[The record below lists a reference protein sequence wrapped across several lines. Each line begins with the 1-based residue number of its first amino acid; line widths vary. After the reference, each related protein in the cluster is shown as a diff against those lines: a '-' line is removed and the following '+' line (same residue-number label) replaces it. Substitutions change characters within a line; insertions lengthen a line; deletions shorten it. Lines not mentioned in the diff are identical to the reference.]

1 MVVVVVVAKKDPVGK
16 PPQSSSSL
24 SSISLRAS
32 GVGVDLA
39 VDARPGKKPPG
50 LHHTR
55 RARTKDDDEG
65 RGRLIRSIAFDRPVW
80 SSPIPPG
87 VEAGVGR

>member
-16 PPQSSSSL
+16 PPQSSSS
-24 SSISLRAS
+24 SIS
-32 GVGVDLA
+32 
-39 VDARPGKKPPG
+39 
-50 LHHTR
+50 
-55 RARTKDDDEG
+55 
-65 RGRLIRSIAFDRPVW
+65 LIRSIAFDRPVW